1 MPLAALHEQK
11 LPAKNGAFLLWS
23 DRVAVYRLLRCN
35 DESCC
40 SLEGDHFS
48 PSRAR
53 KSPEQSKKPT
63 KTA

>member
-1 MPLAALHEQK
+1 MERQ
-11 LPAKNGAFLLWS
+11 
-23 DRVAVYRLLRCN
+23 VAVYRLLRCN

-53 KSPEQSKKPT
+53 KSPDQSKKPT